1 MHITITGRLGSGK
14 STVCRILA
22 DKDGYEIY
30 STGKIHRQIA
40 AEKGEQLAGT
50 QLPAAARK
58 AQRDK
63 QYKNS
68 N

>member
-22 DKDGYEIY
+22 DKYGYEIY

-40 AEKGEQLAGT
+40 AEKLS
-50 QLPAAARK
+50 LIHI
-58 AQRDK
+58 
-63 QYKNS
+63 
-68 N
+68 